1 MCDKAVDDFLLE
13 LKFVFH
19 WSVTS
24 RKILKLLNSLFGDD
38 DILCFD
44 EDSSF
49 NFTFSSNRINF
60 LDRNV
65 KTQKMCD
72 EDISNY
78 PFVLKYCLD
87 RQKTKKC
94 VIKPLMIF

>member
-24 RKILKLLNSLFGDD
+24 RKILKLLNSYSVGDD

-49 NFTFSSNRINF
+49 NFTFSSHRINF
-60 LDRNV
+60 LV
-65 KTQKMCD
+65 
-72 EDISNY
+72 
-78 PFVLKYCLD
+78 
-87 RQKTKKC
+87 
-94 VIKPLMIF
+94 